1 MTIELNREAIA
12 QVTALP
18 TVTEA
23 GRSRLG
29 ADQPVAVDRS
39 HADGQ

>member
-18 TVTEA
+18 AVTEA
-23 GRSRLG
+23 AEAG

>member
-18 TVTEA
+18 AVTEA
-23 GRSRLG
+23 AEAGSALI
-29 ADQPVAVDRS
+29 QPVAVDRS